1 MAELVMKLRPSSL
14 GLVFALL
21 ASLGLPGAAWA
32 DEIPAR
38 NQAVLM
44 LRVLLYDRNLDK
56 RVDRDALRVLVVV
69 PPVASSARDS
79 GLEMAAVLTQLAQTA
94 VVGGRRIV
102 VETVSAEGLYAAL
115 TKGLVGA
122 VYLAPQLAA
131 PAAVIQSTQRAGVL
145 SFSGDRSAIEA
156 GAVVGFARR
165 SERITLLINLRRA
178 KEAGADLD
186 SALLEVAQVKE
197 D

>member
-1 MAELVMKLRPSSL
+1 MRLRPFALGLLLALLVSL
-14 GLVFALL
+14 GH
-21 ASLGLPGAAWA
+21 PGVLRA

-44 LRVLLYDRNLDK
+44 LRVLLYDRNFDK
-56 RVDRDALRVLVVV
+56 RMDRDAVRVLVVV
-69 PPVASSARDS
+69 PAAASGARDS
-79 GLEMAAVLTQLAQTA
+79 GFEMAAALSQLAQTA
-94 VVGGRRIV
+94 VVGGRKIV
-102 VETVSAEGLYAAL
+102 VETVSAEGLSAAL
-115 TKGLVGA
+115 SKGRVGA

-131 PAAVIQSTQRAGVL
+131 PAALIQSTQRAGVL
-145 SFSGDRSAIEA
+145 SFTVDRSAIDA
-156 GAVVGFARR
+156 GAVVGFALR

-178 KEAGADLD
+178 KQVGADLD

>member
-1 MAELVMKLRPSSL
+1 MRLRPFALGLLLALLVSL
-14 GLVFALL
+14 GH
-21 ASLGLPGAAWA
+21 PGVLRA

-44 LRVLLYDRNLDK
+44 LRVLLYDRNFDK
-56 RVDRDALRVLVVV
+56 RMDRDAVRVLVVV
-69 PPVASSARDS
+69 PAAASGARDS
-79 GLEMAAVLTQLAQTA
+79 GFEMAAALSQLAQTA
-94 VVGGRRIV
+94 VVGGRKIV
-102 VETVSAEGLYAAL
+102 VETVSAEGLSAAL
-115 TKGLVGA
+115 SKGLVGA

-131 PAAVIQSTQRAGVL
+131 PAALIQSTQRAGVL
-145 SFSGDRSAIEA
+145 SFAVDRSTIDA
-156 GAVVGFARR
+156 GAVVGFALR

-178 KEAGADLD
+178 KQAGADLD